1 MADAV
6 EQSHEL
12 AKEVLD
18 SGKKEFTMEVVS
30 VDKMSLDKDLFE
42 VPSDYKKLSMPNMQ
56 NMDKYMQH

>member
-1 MADAV
+1 MLVNVMDN
-6 EQSHEL
+6 
-12 AKEVLD
+12 